1 MRIRIAP
8 SLGGALGLVVCV
20 LLSCSSGSHDA
31 SPVTVSS
38 SVSAPASH
46 GFAPAGG
53 ASFAGAAGTCLAAVD
68 ASGALHVTTR
78 RGQAAGPAASSLRLE
93 TLAVARSPLASA
105 TPGPSGTRAP
115 VAPHARL
122 GDDGVVA
129 IDRGVAVEHIEAR
142 AHGVEQS
149 WTFAA
154 APAGTGD
161 LVVRVRAGG
170 LRFAGASKE
179 GLAFADGSGGFVYGT
194 ATWVDAAGR
203 RSTVDATFAN
213 GAVAIDVPSKL
224 VDTAAYPATL
234 NPTIS
239 PEFPLEDPIYV
250 PATSVGA
257 PSIASDGTN
266 YLVTWSTGYDIY
278 AARVSGA
285 GAVLDPT
292 PTIVANEGTND
303 DSSKTKPRAVWTGSE
318 WFVVWADTSENGV
331 DGIFAQRVASDG
343 TVVGPQ
349 VSDQGYTV
357 SSAILAS
364 SLDVAFDGIDVFVV
378 YDAEDEFAVPHVY
391 GVRMSPTGTAIDTTP
406 ITISNAAYPKQQ
418 KNPRVAFDG
427 TEFFVAWADART
439 STSVSSPS
447 WDIYGARI
455 THAGQLLDGP
465 TDTGGTPIATAT
477 GNQIDPSVTS
487 SGSVAFVTWTDSR
500 GASPAYYGARVDPSL
515 GLVDGPAASGGVL
528 LGSAGESFNPT
539 AAAFDGQEFVTAWSN
554 ATGQYGDVDAVRV
567 STAGA
572 LLGAPGSQ
580 VLAVTSATLVNGA
593 PAIAGASGGAF
604 IGWMDER
611 LPKGAEI
618 FGTRIDATGALLDGT
633 AAARG
638 LLVSEQPSERYDAA
652 VASSGSGFL
661 AAWVDNRDSASQY
674 PEIFATR
681 VDTSGTPLDAPAFA
695 VATGRPT
702 YSANVSVGSSG
713 SAYVVTWTE
722 TSASGTALQARFL
735 DANGNLLNGPASS
748 APITLSATGGG
759 FPAAIAWDGTDYLF
773 AWSDSRQAPNEFIY
787 GVRTSS
793 TGAVA
798 AVSGS
803 TDGSFPIV
811 TGSGSGSAP
820 FLDFDGTNFMILWLS
835 AQGASTVE
843 ASRLGP
849 DGSRLDGT
857 AATAGVIV
865 LANSQN
871 GADAAGLAFDGT
883 NHVALMTS
891 GSAVVSA
898 AISTAGQVTAS
909 SLSQS
914 GISPSLAYDGRA
926 FWAFWYSY
934 ASGGTVGA
942 RLRGDGSLRDTAPFT
957 ICPYSIGN
965 PTQAAGNTTGEA
977 LALCYP
983 STVQDARG
991 VLITDDAADGVAC
1004 ASGATCATGVCEDGV
1019 CCDRPCGGSTPDC
1032 ESCSVAAGAAR
1043 DGVCGVSAA
1052 ATICRPVAGACDLA
1066 EACDGVATTCPADRF
1081 VKVGTTCAL
1090 DTECAS
1096 GATCNGTSA
1105 ACATTAVAS
1114 GTACDGG
1121 TCEVG
1126 ACVVAHEAGG
1136 GSGAIEAG
1144 VADASTSAPEDASA
1158 EGAATAITDAT
1169 TTGIADATA
1178 TTSDA
1183 GVPGT
1188 SLPEDAE
1195 AQGDAEG
1202 TAPDASAPGDTS
1214 SSGCSCRTAVGSSR
1228 APACWGLA
1236 ALGVVAARRHRR
1248 RILRRGPAGG
1258 RADGPARGRPLTSER
1273 SQAPP
1278 GMSNP
1283 GRRR

>member
-1 MRIRIAP
+1 MRIGIAP
-8 SLGGALGLVVCV
+8 SLRGALGVVVCV

-31 SPVTVSS
+31 PLSQVTVSS
-38 SVSAPASH
+38 STPASH

-53 ASFAGAAGTCLAAVD
+53 TSFAGAAGTCLAAVD

-78 RGQAAGPAASSLRLE
+78 RGQAASPAASSLRLE

-105 TPGPSGTRAP
+105 TPGPGRIAAP
-115 VAPHARL
+115 VSPHAPPHARL

-161 LVVRVRAGG
+161 LVVRVRAEG
-170 LRFAGASKE
+170 LRFAGASKD
-179 GLAFADGSGGFVYGT
+179 GLAFAGGSGGFVYGT

-203 RSTVDATFAN
+203 RSTVDATFAS
-213 GAVAIDVPSKL
+213 GAIAIDVPSKL

-234 NPTIS
+234 DPTIS
-239 PEFPLEDPIYV
+239 PEFPLEAPIYV
-250 PATSVGA
+250 PASSVGV

-266 YLVTWSTGYDIY
+266 YLVTWSTGYNIY

-285 GAVLDPT
+285 GVVLDPT
-292 PTIVANEGTND
+292 PTLVANPGTND

-318 WFVVWADTSENGV
+318 WSVVWADTSGNNV
-331 DGIFAQRVASDG
+331 DGIFAQRIASDG

-349 VSDQGYTV
+349 VSDQGYSV

-364 SLDVAFDGIDVFVV
+364 SLDVAFDGTEVFVV
-378 YDAEDEFAVPHVY
+378 YDAEDTFAVPHVY
-391 GVRMSPTGTAIDTTP
+391 GVRMSPSGTRIDNTP
-406 ITISNAAYPKQQ
+406 ITISNAVYPKQQ

-465 TDTGGTPIATAT
+465 TDTGGTAIATAT

-515 GLVDGPAASGGVL
+515 GLLDGPAASGGVL

-539 AAAFDGQEFVTAWSN
+539 AAAFDGQEFVAAWSN

-580 VLAVTSATLVNGA
+580 VLTVTSATLVSGA

-604 IGWMDER
+604 IGWMDQR

-618 FGTRIDATGALLDGT
+618 FGTRIDTTGALLDGT

-638 LLVSEQPSERYDAA
+638 FLVSEQPSERSSAA

-661 AAWVDNRDSASQY
+661 TAWLDNRDSASQY
-674 PEIFATR
+674 PEIYGTR

-695 VATGRPT
+695 VATGRQAYPGD
-702 YSANVSVGSSG
+702 VSVGSSG
-713 SAYVVTWTE
+713 SGYVVTWTE
-722 TSASGTALQARFL
+722 SLASGTALQARFI
-735 DANGNLLNGPASS
+735 DANGNLLNGPASTS
-748 APITLSATGGG
+748 PITLSATGGG
-759 FPAAIAWDGTDYLF
+759 YPAAIAWNGTDYLF
-773 AWSDSRQAPNEFIY
+773 AWEDSRQAPNEFIY

-793 TGAVA
+793 TGVVVP
-798 AVSGS
+798 VSGS

-835 AQGASTVE
+835 GTSTVE

-849 DGSRLDGT
+849 DGTRLDGT
-857 AATAGVIV
+857 AATAGFTV

-871 GADAAGLAFDGT
+871 GASPAGLAFDGT
-883 NHVALMTS
+883 NHVALMAS

-898 AISTAGQVTAS
+898 AVSTAGQVTAS

-934 ASGGTVGA
+934 ATSGTVGA

-1004 ASGATCATGVCEDGV
+1004 ASGAMCATGVCEDGV

-1032 ESCSVAAGAAR
+1032 QSCSVAAGAAR
-1043 DGVCGVSAA
+1043 DGVCGVSAV

-1066 EACDGVATTCPADRF
+1066 ETCDGVATTCPADRF

-1090 DTECAS
+1090 GTECTS

-1105 ACATTAVAS
+1105 ACATTAVAN

-1126 ACVVAHEAGG
+1126 ACVIPHEAGSG
-1136 GSGAIEAG
+1136 GGPIRGWSG
-1144 VADASTSAPEDASA
+1144 
-1158 EGAATAITDAT
+1158 
-1169 TTGIADATA
+1169 
-1178 TTSDA
+1178 
-1183 GVPGT
+1183 
-1188 SLPEDAE
+1188 
-1195 AQGDAEG
+1195 
-1202 TAPDASAPGDTS
+1202 
-1214 SSGCSCRTAVGSSR
+1214 
-1228 APACWGLA
+1228 
-1236 ALGVVAARRHRR
+1236 
-1248 RILRRGPAGG
+1248 
-1258 RADGPARGRPLTSER
+1258 
-1273 SQAPP
+1273 
-1278 GMSNP
+1278 
-1283 GRRR
+1283 